1 MHLRYNQSQI
11 YRNIRRKEVAGYMQD
26 SYVDNQT
33 ERYHA
38 IDIIKVLGLLFV
50 ILYHSATYQYDWLE
64 DGQALFYFRY
74 YFRTILSTCVPLFFF
89 ANGYLLLNKQFDLRK
104 HIVKSI
110 KITVLTVIWG
120 IIGLLVISQ
129 VKGSCFSFKEF
140 VSNLWHWKPIG
151 WIDHLWYMGALICIY
166 AFFPMIKS
174 VYDNQ
179 KKIFY
184 FFTIAAAVFT
194 FCNTLLAYGGS
205 LFIDLFFNE
214 TIISRRNI
222 FNMFNPF
229 RGIYGYSFVYF
240 CVGGIAREKENIII
254 NAKHRIGI
262 SFSCII
268 VSCLLLFGLG
278 VFFSNAK
285 GKLWD
290 VVWNGYDTIFTF
302 INVICIYALCLG
314 YNGKLPIIKI
324 ISCNTLGIYF
334 IHNIIIRL
342 TKEYVIQIPL
352 VHTVVGNIAYACAV
366 IILCLSITL
375 IIKKIPVLKHLVKL

>member
-1 MHLRYNQSQI
+1 
-11 YRNIRRKEVAGYMQD
+11 
-26 SYVDNQT
+26 
-33 ERYHA
+33 
-38 IDIIKVLGLLFV
+38 
-50 ILYHSATYQYDWLE
+50 
-64 DGQALFYFRY
+64 
-74 YFRTILSTCVPLFFF
+74 
-89 ANGYLLLNKQFDLRK
+89 
-104 HIVKSI
+104 
-110 KITVLTVIWG
+110 
-120 IIGLLVISQ
+120 
-129 VKGSCFSFKEF
+129 
-140 VSNLWHWKPIG
+140 
-151 WIDHLWYMGALICIY
+151 
-166 AFFPMIKS
+166 MIKS

-194 FCNTLLAYGGS
+194 FGNTLLAYGGS

-262 SFSCII
+262 SFSCIL

-278 VFFSNAK
+278 VFFSNTK

-342 TKEYVIQIPL
+342 TKEYVIQIPG
-352 VHTVVGNIAYACAV
+352 VHTVVGNIAYACVV